1 MLALPAYRLTS
12 PNFRSSVW
20 QGKWNSKEW
29 MTPEHQENPE
39 IHMWAYGAYKPPLI
53 SCVVAEIYLGYMS
66 YC

>member
-1 MLALPAYRLTS
+1 MKRTV
-12 PNFRSSVW
+12 SSIGVS
-20 QGKWNSKEW
+20 G
-29 MTPEHQENPE
+29 HQENPE